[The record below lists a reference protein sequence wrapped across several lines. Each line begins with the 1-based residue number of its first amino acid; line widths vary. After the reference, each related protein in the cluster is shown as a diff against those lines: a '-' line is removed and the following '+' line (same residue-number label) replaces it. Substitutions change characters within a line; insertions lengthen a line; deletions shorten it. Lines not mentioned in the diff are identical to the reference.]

1 MAGQRLEGLRADE
14 ALRVLGH
21 RHLHLAPASRRRRTS
36 SAALYAAMPPQTH
49 SRTRLSVQRAVR
61 ASAIV
66 VGKFLRRNR
75 RASLPDAPR
84 ARPMPAAAA
93 RARAS
98 LQAMHIRDWPAAERP
113 REKLLAR
120 GAGALSDA
128 ELLAIFLGS
137 GLRGRDAVATAR
149 ELLAAHGPLRALLE
163 RTPGRSWR
171 SCPASAR
178 PAPARCRRRWNWAT
192 ATSPPTWNAAR
203 R

>member
-1 MAGQRLEGLRADE
+1 
-14 ALRVLGH
+14 
-21 RHLHLAPASRRRRTS
+21 
-36 SAALYAAMPPQTH
+36 
-49 SRTRLSVQRAVR
+49 
-61 ASAIV
+61 
-66 VGKFLRRNR
+66 
-75 RASLPDAPR
+75 
-84 ARPMPAAAA
+84 
-93 RARAS
+93 
-98 LQAMHIRDWPAAERP
+98 MHIRDWPADERP

-163 RTPGRSWR
+163 RTPAAAGA

-178 PAPARCRRRWNWAT
+178 PAPARWPPRWNSAIAT
-192 ATSPPTWNAAR
+192 LPPSSSAAR